1 MVASLRVLRIEEA
14 CSARAGFLEMT
25 QKIHRIWLVIS
36 GTSVLGIMIG
46 VYVIGF
52 VGTEVASQFINT
64 GKAWLSWRE
73 SLIPFGATVVKE
85 LPSAFEPIVVKYHYL
100 PIFIDK
106 PPLPY
111 VWYWQ
116 WVESSAIYYT
126 GIILSGLIL
135 LILLIKFLKET

>member
-36 GTSVLGIMIG
+36 GTLFLGIMIG

-52 VGTEVASQFINT
+52 VGTVVTSYFINT

-73 SLIPFGATVVKE
+73 SLIPFGMVVKE

-111 VWYWQ
+111 IWYWQ

-135 LILLIKFLKET
+135 LILLIKSLKER